1 MAIGAVLVVTD
12 GPVEGCSVHR
22 TFIHV
27 YGTCINFF
35 FFLFLLF
42 QVFYEVI
49 ISFLQKLHAKKI
61 CFTDM
66 FFFSSIL
73 KCTMR
78 QCASLISDENMNI
91 LDFFEKRVCAK
102 KVEEMQHHEFAFIN
116 HFIGLTVRIL
126 MWNDLFPRQQ
136 SLRSNAGT
144 HIDSWWSALHQR
156 KSLGC
161 FRHEIAIPFLIVT
174 PIAPSSAVFTPV
186 PFFLLL
192 SNIDCPFSIKCP
204 IAEGLYRPLNVLLCC
219 PTRLMEEGESFE
231 TPETFIGLFLFILI
245 CISPEQSARVCLM
258 IVLCPFHKWTAL
270 PLCPHP
276 TQSWLSSL
284 DCLPLIG
291 PFDCPKGH

>member
-1 MAIGAVLVVTD
+1 MVGLKHCEKVTLVMAIGAVLVVTD

-126 MWNDLFPRQQ
+126 M
-136 SLRSNAGT
+136 
-144 HIDSWWSALHQR
+144 
-156 KSLGC
+156 
-161 FRHEIAIPFLIVT
+161 
-174 PIAPSSAVFTPV
+174 
-186 PFFLLL
+186 
-192 SNIDCPFSIKCP
+192 
-204 IAEGLYRPLNVLLCC
+204 
-219 PTRLMEEGESFE
+219 
-231 TPETFIGLFLFILI
+231 
-245 CISPEQSARVCLM
+245 
-258 IVLCPFHKWTAL
+258 
-270 PLCPHP
+270 
-276 TQSWLSSL
+276 
-284 DCLPLIG
+284 
-291 PFDCPKGH
+291 